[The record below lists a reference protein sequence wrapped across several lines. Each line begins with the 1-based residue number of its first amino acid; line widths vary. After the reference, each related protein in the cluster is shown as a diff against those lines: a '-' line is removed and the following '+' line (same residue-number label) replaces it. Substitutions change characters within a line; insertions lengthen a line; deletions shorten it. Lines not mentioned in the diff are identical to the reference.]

1 MKVMVVEDG
10 TMVRRLLCEYLK
22 RLNVDDVV
30 ECESGVQALD
40 YISNNSGERLSA
52 IFLDINMNG
61 MNGLE
66 FLKEFTF
73 KSIYQDIPIFVI
85 TGDAC
90 KEKLKTCFRYEIY
103 SYIEKPFDYKQIQ
116 DCVSIARRI
125 ECADDTLAET
135 CY

>member
-10 TMVRRLLCEYLK
+10 TMVRRLLCEYLRK
-22 RLNVDDVV
+22 LDVDEVV
-30 ECESGVQALD
+30 ECENGQQALD
-40 YISNNSGERLSA
+40 HIAENSGERLSA

-61 MNGLE
+61 MNGME

-103 SYIEKPFDYKQIQ
+103 SYIEKPFDFKQIQ
-116 DCVSIARRI
+116 DCVSISRRI
-125 ECADDTLAET
+125 ESADSTLAET
-135 CY
+135 YY